1 MKIPHCACLN
11 LFSGLNSSLIM
22 RPVIDRPCTPKCPG
36 SYGILP
42 SMQCVICKAMYHA
55 KCQGLISPN
64 LRVFK
69 CKRCLTRRQP
79 LQPRA
84 QLPSAG
90 SEGATV
96 KLKLPMI
103 PKVSDYKCTMLQ
115 KLSKCE
121 VKAWLFWNLIILPSL
136 IHPWTLVI
144 YQGLIYLLIEVK
156 LAA

>member
-11 LFSGLNSSLIM
+11 HFSGLNSSLIM

-103 PKVSDYKCTMLQ
+103 PKVCNYNALCSRNFQ
-115 KLSKCE
+115 
-121 VKAWLFWNLIILPSL
+121 N
-136 IHPWTLVI
+136 
-144 YQGLIYLLIEVK
+144 VK
-156 LAA
+156 LRLDLF